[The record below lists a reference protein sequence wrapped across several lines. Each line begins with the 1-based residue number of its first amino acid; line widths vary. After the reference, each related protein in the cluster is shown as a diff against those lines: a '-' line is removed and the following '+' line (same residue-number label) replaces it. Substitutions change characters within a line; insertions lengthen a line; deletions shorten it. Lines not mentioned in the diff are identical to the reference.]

1 MTIVATMRQPHVQ
14 VLSMVS
20 SVHFMSHFYG
30 MTLAPL
36 LVFIHN
42 DLGISYTFLGLLMSM
57 QQITSGALQLPIG
70 FAVDRFGAKLILFA
84 GLVVATLGIGL
95 IAFTSA
101 YWMLAVLVVIYGIGN
116 SVFHPADYAIL
127 NSSISETRMGRSFS
141 IHTFCGHIGTA
152 IAPTIMLTVTAIWNW
167 RAAIMLSGV
176 LGLIVMVVF
185 LLQWR
190 AMRDDVASV
199 PKKKKN
205 QDPTVAAADAAMTN
219 GQLIL
224 HILKAPAIL
233 YLFLFFCMSS
243 LAGSGFRN
251 FAIAGLLELHGTP
264 VEAAGG
270 ALSGFLFASALGVLI
285 GGYLADKT
293 SRHDLIGAIS
303 LMGSAILVVIIG
315 VVDLHYFLLV
325 AAFTLAGLVQGI
337 IRPARD
343 MMIRNA
349 APKGAQG
356 RVFGFVFSGQSFGG
370 GIAPLTFGIFLDLG
384 MPVWI
389 FFTAA
394 LFMVLCMMVMLL
406 SARSSRQEAMAAA
419 PAE

>member
-1 MTIVATMRQPHVQ
+1 
-14 VLSMVS
+14 
-20 SVHFMSHFYG
+20 
-30 MTLAPL
+30 
-36 LVFIHN
+36 
-42 DLGISYTFLGLLMSM
+42 
-57 QQITSGALQLPIG
+57 
-70 FAVDRFGAKLILFA
+70 
-84 GLVVATLGIGL
+84 LVVATLGICL

-127 NSSISETRMGRSFS
+127 NSSIDETRMGRSFS

-152 IAPTIMLTVTAIWNW
+152 IAPTAMLTVTAIWNW
-167 RAAIMLSGV
+167 RAAIMMSSV
-176 LGLIVMVVF
+176 LGLIVMVLF

-190 AMRDDVASV
+190 AMRDDVATV
-199 PKKKKN
+199 KKKKK
-205 QDPTVAAADAAMTN
+205 QDPAVAAADAAMTN
-219 GQLIL
+219 GQLLL

-270 ALSGFLFASALGVLI
+270 ALSGFLFASALGVLV

-315 VVDLHYFLLV
+315 IVDLHYFLLV
-325 AAFTLAGLVQGI
+325 AAFSLAGLVQGI

-394 LFMVLCMMVMLL
+394 LFMVLCMMVILL
-406 SARSSRQEAMAAA
+406 SARSSRHEAMAAA

>member
-57 QQITSGALQLPIG
+57 QQITSGVLQLPVG

-95 IAFTSA
+95 IAFATA

-127 NSSISETRMGRSFS
+127 NSSINETRMGRSFS
-141 IHTFCGHIGTA
+141 FHTFCGHIGTA
-152 IAPTIMLTVTAIWNW
+152 IAPTVMLTVTAIWNW
-167 RAAIMLSGV
+167 RAAIILSGI
-176 LGLIVMVVF
+176 LGMVVMVLF

-190 AMRDDVASV
+190 AMRDDVATV
-199 PKKKKN
+199 PKKKKK
-205 QDPTVAAADAAMTN
+205 QGPAAAAADAAMTN

-315 VVDLHYFLLV
+315 LVDLHYFLLV

-394 LFMVLCMMVMLL
+394 LFMVLCMTVMLL
-406 SARSSRQEAMAAA
+406 SARSLRREVMAAA
-419 PAE
+419 AE